1 LHTVEEEF
9 SGGGILMKITPTSNV
24 SPQEKAEGVKRPTKA
39 NGEFA
44 RVFQDELNHA
54 TSAGQAVAP
63 LEPGVALSSTTLMP
77 PFALE
82 RVRVLTPAKVEH
94 AIEAT
99 IEGLDKVGE
108 LLGDTSVTPRRV
120 DAAIRGLSTQAEE
133 RQGAIKQLPP
143 EHPLQ
148 RIATEV
154 SVLATVESI
163 KWERG
168 DYL

>member
-1 LHTVEEEF
+1 
-9 SGGGILMKITPTSNV
+9 MKITPTNSIG
-24 SPQEKAEGVKRPTKA
+24 PQEQAEGVKRQNKA
-39 NGEFA
+39 DGEFA
-44 RVFQDELNHA
+44 RVFQGELNHA
-54 TSAGQAVAP
+54 ASAGQALAP
-63 LEPGVALSSTTLMP
+63 LEPGLSLSSTTLIP

-82 RVRVLTPAKVEH
+82 RVRGVTPAQVEH

-99 IEGLDKVGE
+99 IEGLDKVGQ
-108 LLGDTSVTPRRV
+108 LLGDTSVTPGRV

-133 RQGAIKQLPP
+133 LQDAMKELPP
-143 EHPLQ
+143 KHPLQ

-163 KWERG
+163 KWKRG